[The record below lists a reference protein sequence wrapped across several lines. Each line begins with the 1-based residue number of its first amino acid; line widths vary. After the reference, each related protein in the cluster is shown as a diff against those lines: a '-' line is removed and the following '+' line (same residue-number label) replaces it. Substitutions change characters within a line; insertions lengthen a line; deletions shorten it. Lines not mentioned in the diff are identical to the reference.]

1 MPTRVLIKIR
11 QTRERKTKAAF
22 IVVLEAVMLYHS
34 LPEEKVLFWPEI
46 PLRGS

>member
-11 QTRERKTKAAF
+11 QTRERQTKAAF
-22 IVVLEAVMLYHS
+22 IVLLEAVML
-34 LPEEKVLFWPEI
+34 PEEKDLFWSEI